1 MFRNLK
7 IAMERGEKERGEK
20 EIGEEQ
26 GNMDTWEKM
35 I

>member
-7 IAMERGEKERGEK
+7 IAMERGEK